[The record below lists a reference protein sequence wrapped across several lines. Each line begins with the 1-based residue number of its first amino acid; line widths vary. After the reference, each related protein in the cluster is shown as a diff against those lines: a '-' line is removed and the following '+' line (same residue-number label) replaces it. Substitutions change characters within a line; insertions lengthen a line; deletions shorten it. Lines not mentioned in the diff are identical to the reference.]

1 MANLPTKIIFAG
13 TPEFAVPFL
22 AELANDADFEIVAII
37 TQPDKPAGRKQLLAP
52 PPVKVW
58 ASSRGFT
65 IFQPE
70 KLTANH
76 QIINELKALSADVL
90 VVVAYGLIIPP
101 EILAIFARGNINV
114 HPSLLPKYRG
124 ASPVQAAILA
134 GENHSGVTIMLMDEK
149 MDHGPILAQE
159 ELILSG
165 NETNESL
172 HQLMATVG
180 KKLLVKT
187 IKKYL
192 VGQLTP
198 QPQDHQQATFCKEIK
213 KEDARIDWSKSA
225 LSISRQIR
233 AYYPWPIAW
242 SLLDGRRVKIF
253 PPVDIGIS
261 DKKPGEIFQWQGQL
275 AIGAGDNQALLPMF
289 IQLEGKNKKPA
300 EYFISDNNG
309 IGGKIFS

>member
-1 MANLPTKIIFAG
+1 
-13 TPEFAVPFL
+13 
-22 AELANDADFEIVAII
+22 
-37 TQPDKPAGRKQLLAP
+37 
-52 PPVKVW
+52 
-58 ASSRGFT
+58 
-65 IFQPE
+65 
-70 KLTANH
+70 
-76 QIINELKALSADVL
+76 
-90 VVVAYGLIIPP
+90 
-101 EILAIFARGNINV
+101 
-114 HPSLLPKYRG
+114 
-124 ASPVQAAILA
+124 
-134 GENHSGVTIMLMDEK
+134 
-149 MDHGPILAQE
+149 
-159 ELILSG
+159 
-165 NETNESL
+165 
-172 HQLMATVG
+172 
-180 KKLLVKT
+180 
-187 IKKYL
+187 L